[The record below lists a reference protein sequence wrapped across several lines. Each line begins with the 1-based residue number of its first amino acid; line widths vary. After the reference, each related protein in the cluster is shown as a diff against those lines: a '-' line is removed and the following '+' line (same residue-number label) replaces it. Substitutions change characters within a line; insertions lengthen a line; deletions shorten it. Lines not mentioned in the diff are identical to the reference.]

1 METDKKSKYIKLAGF
16 IALFGNLILA
26 ATKISL
32 GIYSSSLA
40 VIGDGIDSSTDVLIA
55 LITILISKI
64 ISKPSD
70 KTHPWGHERAETV
83 ATMILSFIIF
93 TAGAE
98 LCISSAKKIFTKSF
112 SQELSFWA
120 LTAVIISILGKILL
134 YISQVLIGKKSKSQ
148 IIKAN
153 AQNMKND
160 IIMSCGILLGLSLS
174 LIFKLP
180 ILDPIIAFLVGIWVI
195 KNAIKIF
202 IEQNTEL
209 MDGNKDLE
217 LYNKLFKAVSTVPKV
232 SNPHGARIRKIASH
246 FDIDLDIEVDP
257 FISIFEAH
265 ELSEQVE
272 EAIRKE
278 IPESL
283 TVMIHIEPKN
293 SSFHQRTEEFG
304 VKPE

>member
-32 GIYSSSLA
+32 GFFASSMA

-55 LITILISKI
+55 LITIFISKI

-93 TAGAE
+93 TAGLE
-98 LCISSAKKIFTKSF
+98 LCISSSKKIFTQSF
-112 SQELSFWA
+112 NQELSLLA
-120 LTAVIISILGKILL
+120 LSAAIISIVGKILL
-134 YISQVLIGKKSKSQ
+134 YISQILVAKKSKSQ

-160 IIMSCGILLGLSLS
+160 IIMSCGILAGLSFS

-180 ILDPIIAFLVGIWVI
+180 ILDPIIAFLVGLWVI

-209 MDGNKDLE
+209 MDGNKDFE
-217 LYNKLFKAVSTVPKV
+217 LYNKLFKAVKTVPKV

-257 FISIFEAH
+257 FITIFEAH

-293 SSFHQRTEEFG
+293 SAFHQRTEEFG
-304 VKPE
+304 IKPE

>member
-1 METDKKSKYIKLAGF
+1 MDTAKKSKYIKLAGF
-16 IALFGNLILA
+16 IALFGNAILA
-26 ATKISL
+26 TLKFIL
-32 GIYSSSLA
+32 GICANSMA
-40 VIGDGIDSSTDVLIA
+40 VIGDGIDSSTDVFIA
-55 LITILISKI
+55 LITIFISKI

-70 KTHPWGHERAETV
+70 KIHPWGHERAETV

-93 TAGAE
+93 TAGLE
-98 LCISSAKKIFTKSF
+98 LCISSAKKIFTQSF
-112 SQELSFWA
+112 NQEISFLALSA
-120 LTAVIISILGKILL
+120 SIISIVGKFGL
-134 YISQVLIGKKSKSQ
+134 YISQILISKKIKSQ
-148 IIKAN
+148 IIRAN
-153 AQNMKND
+153 AQNMKSD

-180 ILDPIIAFLVGIWVI
+180 ILDSIIAFLVGLWVI

-209 MDGNKDLE
+209 MDGNRDLE
-217 LYNKLFKAVSTVPKV
+217 LYNKLFKAVETVPKV
-232 SNPHGARIRKIASH
+232 TNPHGARIRKIASH
-246 FDIDLDIEVDP
+246 FDIEVDP
-257 FISIFEAH
+257 FITIFEAH

>member
-16 IALFGNLILA
+16 IALFGNAILA
-26 ATKISL
+26 VTKISL
-32 GIYSSSLA
+32 GIFSSSMA
-40 VIGDGIDSSTDVLIA
+40 VIGDGIDSCTDVLIA

-83 ATMILSFIIF
+83 ATIILSFIIF

-98 LCISSAKKIFTKSF
+98 LCISSAKKIFTQNF
-112 SQELSFWA
+112 SQNLSFWA
-120 LTAVIISILGKILL
+120 LSASIISILGKFLL
-134 YISQVLIGKKSKSQ
+134 YISQILISKKSKSQ

-153 AQNMKND
+153 AQNMKSD

-174 LIFKLP
+174 LIFNLP
-180 ILDPIIAFLVGIWVI
+180 ILDPIIAFLVGLWVI

-202 IEQNTEL
+202 LEQNTEL
-209 MDGNKDLE
+209 MDGNKDFE
-217 LYNKLFKAVSTVPKV
+217 LYKKLFKAVASVPKV

-257 FISIFEAH
+257 FITIFEAH

-304 VKPE
+304 LKPE

>member
-1 METDKKSKYIKLAGF
+1 MDTAKKSKYIKLAGF
-16 IALFGNLILA
+16 IALFGNAILA
-26 ATKISL
+26 TLKFIL
-32 GIYSSSLA
+32 GICANSMA
-40 VIGDGIDSSTDVLIA
+40 VIGDGIDSSTDVFIA
-55 LITILISKI
+55 LITIFISKI

-70 KTHPWGHERAETV
+70 KIHPWGHERAETV

-93 TAGAE
+93 TAGLE
-98 LCISSAKKIFTKSF
+98 LCISSAKKIFTQSF
-112 SQELSFWA
+112 NQEISFLALSA
-120 LTAVIISILGKILL
+120 SIISIVGKFGL
-134 YISQVLIGKKSKSQ
+134 YISQILISKKIKSQ
-148 IIKAN
+148 IIRAN
-153 AQNMKND
+153 AQNMKSD

-180 ILDPIIAFLVGIWVI
+180 ILDSIIAFLVGLWVI

-209 MDGNKDLE
+209 MDGNRDLE
-217 LYNKLFKAVSTVPKV
+217 LYNKLFKAVETVPKV
-232 SNPHGARIRKIASH
+232 TNPHGARIRKIASH

-257 FISIFEAH
+257 FITIFEAH

>member
-1 METDKKSKYIKLAGF
+1 MDTEKKSKYIKLAGS
-16 IALFGNLILA
+16 IALFGNAILA
-26 ATKISL
+26 ALKFTL
-32 GIYSSSLA
+32 GICANSMA
-40 VIGDGIDSSTDVLIA
+40 VIGDGIDSSTDVFIA
-55 LITILISKI
+55 LITIFISKI

-70 KTHPWGHERAETV
+70 KIHPWGHERAETV

-93 TAGAE
+93 TAGLE
-98 LCISSAKKIFTKSF
+98 LCISSAKKIFTQSF
-112 SQELSFWA
+112 NQEISFLALSA
-120 LTAVIISILGKILL
+120 SIISIVGKFGL
-134 YISQVLIGKKSKSQ
+134 YISQILIGKKIKSQ

-153 AQNMKND
+153 AQNMKSD

-180 ILDPIIAFLVGIWVI
+180 VLDSIIAFLVGLWVI

-217 LYNKLFKAVSTVPKV
+217 LYNKLFKAVESVPKV
-232 SNPHGARIRKIASH
+232 TNPHGARIRKIASH